1 MPRRPRHLA
10 LATTVCLALAGIS
23 CAAAPV
29 PATSAPMDDGQAT
42 VEGTIAAID
51 TQPWAYDGNA
61 VVLLE
66 TAAGRQV
73 SVQLPAR
80 WNLCKA
86 APVDVASLAVGRRA
100 RAVGTV
106 TAEDELVVCERAGHR
121 MVLAE

>member
-10 LATTVCLALAGIS
+10 LATTVCLALAGVG

-29 PATSAPMDDGQAT
+29 PAASAPTEDGQAT
-42 VEGTIAAID
+42 VEGAIAAID
-51 TQPWAYDGNA
+51 TRPWAYDGNA

-73 SVQLPAR
+73 SVHLPAR

-106 TAEDELVVCERAGHR
+106 TAGDVLTVCERAGHR
-121 MVLAE
+121 LVLAD

>member
-10 LATTVCLALAGIS
+10 LVATACLALAGVG

-29 PATSAPMDDGQAT
+29 PAKTAPMDDGQAT

-100 RAVGTV
+100 RAVGTA
-106 TAEDELVVCERAGHR
+106 TAADELVVCERAGHR
-121 MVLAE
+121 LVLAD